1 MSESPDFESFD
12 DMKASLRFLVM
23 LLDPGTAEIERLGLL
38 EEAEGHNIN
47 RFQFYQAV
55 KELKRMELIEDLQPN
70 RTGKRKVY
78 TALTEKGRE
87 IASLVVKIRDI
98 LES

>member
-1 MSESPDFESFD
+1 
-12 DMKASLRFLVM
+12 M
-23 LLDPGTAEIERLGLL
+23 LLNPGTAEMERLELL
-38 EEAEGHNIN
+38 EEAERYKIN
-47 RFQFYQAV
+47 RFQFYQTM
-55 KELKRMELIEDLQPN
+55 KELKRMGLIEDMQPN
-70 RTGKRKVY
+70 TTGKRKVY

>member
-1 MSESPDFESFD
+1 MSQSPNFESFD
-12 DMKASLRFLVM
+12 DMKASMRFLVM
-23 LLDPGTAEIERLGLL
+23 LLDPGTAEMERLELL
-38 EEAEGHNIN
+38 EEAKRHNIN
-47 RFQFYQAV
+47 RFKFYQAV
-55 KELKRMELIEDLQPN
+55 KELKRLGLIEDMQPN
-70 RTGKRKVY
+70 TTGKRKVY